1 MRDICVSP
9 DGKIYLATN
18 GNSWPSQPP
27 NEIIELSNPSFN
39 NSNLD
44 VSSLSNSI
52 NIIKSDG
59 VIIIESSICN
69 VSIYDISGKL
79 LLDKKNI
86 NKTTLSPDLFPK
98 GIYNVILNDG
108 LNKETIKIVL

>member
-1 MRDICVSP
+1 MNNLELLCSFSN
-9 DGKIYLATN
+9 KNKFQNA
-18 GNSWPSQPP
+18 
-27 NEIIELSNPSFN
+27 EIESASGTAINK
-39 NSNLD
+39 
-44 VSSLSNSI
+44 

-59 VIIIESSICN
+59 AVIIESSICN

-79 LLDKKNI
+79 LFDKKNI